1 MVSGP
6 GPVPMSERKSASG
19 RQTYRRLLT
28 SVARFLKSPVG
39 CKARWLLAGL
49 LLLMVGIN
57 AMNVA
62 NSYVGR
68 YFMSAIESRDSGGF
82 VRFAWLYVGVFAGST
97 LVGVLFRF
105 TEERLGLLWRDW
117 LTHRITEL
125 YIDERIYLH
134 LTGEDAVSN
143 PDQRITEDVRQL
155 TTSTLSFLLMILNG
169 TMTVLSFSG
178 VLWTIS
184 PKLFMVAVLYA
195 VAGSAL
201 TIWLGRPLIR
211 LNYQQAD
218 READFRSEL
227 IHTRVNADGIAL
239 SGKEADIRGRLL
251 NRIDGLVGNLRHII
265 SVNRNLS
272 FFTSGYNYMIQL
284 IPVLIVAP
292 LFISREVEFGVIGQ
306 SAMAFATLLG
316 AFSLVITQFQAISS
330 YASVISRL
338 GEFIEATEK
347 LAARREVTRI
357 GITYEADHFEFK
369 GLTLIAPSDDATEM
383 VKDLN
388 VRLEPGR
395 HVMVCGSNRAGR
407 TALFRAAAG
416 LHECGTGTIDRPPTD
431 QVAFLPEQPF
441 LPPGTLRELLVPAGF
456 SGEITDARIQ
466 ELLEKLGLGSV
477 IKPNGIPDAP
487 RNWQDSL
494 TFQEEKL
501 MAIARAI
508 LAKPRFA
515 FIDELES
522 ALNDADRRRV
532 LDLMAANGTTCV
544 LFGGSPPG
552 AGDQGACLELH
563 DDGSWTWREAC

>member
-1 MVSGP
+1 MSEQK
-6 GPVPMSERKSASG
+6 PVPG
-19 RQTYRRLLT
+19 RQTYRRLLS
-28 SVARFLKSPVG
+28 SVALFLKSPAG
-39 CKARWLLAGL
+39 GKARWLLAAL

-57 AMNVA
+57 GMNVA
-62 NSYVGR
+62 NSFVGR
-68 YFMSAIESRDSGGF
+68 YFMSSIERRDSDGF
-82 VRFAWLYVGVFAGST
+82 VRFAWLYVGVFGGSV

-117 LTHRITEL
+117 LTRRITSL
-125 YIDERIYLH
+125 YIDQRIYLN
-134 LTGEDAVSN
+134 LTGDDAISH
-143 PDQRITEDVRQL
+143 PDQRMTEDVRQL

-184 PKLFMVAVLYA
+184 PKLFAVAVLYA
-195 VAGSAL
+195 IAGSAL
-201 TIWLGRPLIR
+201 TILLGRPLIR
-211 LNYQQAD
+211 LNYRQAD

-227 IHTRVNADGIAL
+227 IHTRTNADGIAL
-239 SGKEADIRGRLL
+239 SGIEADIRERLL
-251 NRIDGLVGNLRHII
+251 DRIDGLVGNLRHII

-272 FFTSGYNYMIQL
+272 FFTSGYNYLIQL

-292 LFISREVEFGVIGQ
+292 LFIRREVEFGVIGQ

-338 GEFIEATEK
+338 GEFVEVTEK

-357 GITYEADHFEFK
+357 AITYGAGHFHFENV
-369 GLTLIAPSDDATEM
+369 TLISPADDAPVL
-383 VKDLN
+383 VKNLN
-388 VRLEPGR
+388 LRLDPGSLVRI
-395 HVMVCGSNRAGR
+395 CGSNRAGR

-416 LHECGTGTIDRPPTD
+416 LHECGTGSIERPPAD
-431 QVAFLPEQPF
+431 QVAFLPEQPY
-441 LPPGTLRELLVPAGF
+441 LPPGTLRELLVPAGA
-456 SGEITDARIQ
+456 SEEITDAQIQ
-466 ELLEKLGLGSV
+466 ELLEKLGLGSLL
-477 IKPNGIPDAP
+477 KPNERTDVP

-494 TFQEEKL
+494 SLQEEKL
-501 MAIARAI
+501 LAIARTL

-532 LDLMAANGTTCV
+532 LDLLDASGITCV
-544 LFGGSPPG
+544 LFGSPTDG
-552 AGDQGACLELH
+552 TCSGACLELH
-563 DDGSWTWREAC
+563 GDGSWVWREAC

>member
-1 MVSGP
+1 MSEQK
-6 GPVPMSERKSASG
+6 PVPG
-19 RQTYRRLLT
+19 RQTYRRLLS
-28 SVARFLKSPVG
+28 SVALFLKSPAG
-39 CKARWLLAGL
+39 GKARWLLAAL

-57 AMNVA
+57 GMNVA
-62 NSYVGR
+62 NSFVRR
-68 YFMSAIESRDSGGF
+68 YFMSSIERRDSDGF
-82 VRFAWLYVGVFAGST
+82 VRFAWLYVGVFGGSV

-117 LTHRITEL
+117 LTRRITSL
-125 YIDERIYLH
+125 YIDQRIYLN
-134 LTGEDAVSN
+134 LTGDDAISH
-143 PDQRITEDVRQL
+143 PDQRMTEDVRQL

-184 PKLFMVAVLYA
+184 PKLFTVAVLYA
-195 VAGSAL
+195 IAGSAL
-201 TIWLGRPLIR
+201 TILLGRPLIR
-211 LNYQQAD
+211 LNYRQAD

-227 IHTRVNADGIAL
+227 IHTRTNADGIAL
-239 SGKEADIRGRLL
+239 SGIEADIRERLL
-251 NRIDGLVGNLRHII
+251 DRIDGLVGNLRHII

-272 FFTSGYNYMIQL
+272 FFTSGYNYLIQL

-292 LFISREVEFGVIGQ
+292 LFIRREVEFGVIGQ

-338 GEFIEATEK
+338 GEFVEVTEK

-357 GITYEADHFEFK
+357 AITYGAGHFHFENV
-369 GLTLIAPSDDATEM
+369 TLISPADDAPVL
-383 VKDLN
+383 VKNLN
-388 VRLEPGR
+388 LRLDPGSLVRI
-395 HVMVCGSNRAGR
+395 CGSNRAGR

-416 LHECGTGTIDRPPTD
+416 LHECGTGSIERPPAD
-431 QVAFLPEQPF
+431 QVAFLPEQPY
-441 LPPGTLRELLVPAGF
+441 LPPGTLRELLVPAGA
-456 SGEITDARIQ
+456 SEEITDAQIQ
-466 ELLEKLGLGSV
+466 ELLGKLGLGSLL
-477 IKPNGIPDAP
+477 KPNERTDVP

-494 TFQEEKL
+494 SLQEEKL
-501 MAIARAI
+501 LAIARTL

-532 LDLMAANGTTCV
+532 LDLLDASGITCV
-544 LFGGSPPG
+544 LFGSPTDG
-552 AGDQGACLELH
+552 TCSGACLELH
-563 DDGSWTWREAC
+563 GDGSWVWREAC